1 MKCGQ
6 FWLERTLLAMRT
18 MSWARRI
25 HVGLQAGFSLVE
37 MLIVVALVS
46 ILGSMAVF
54 QIGSVRPSL
63 KADGA
68 MRVVMG
74 ELVAARESAIAQRR
88 LMQIT
93 FVGTSVIRI
102 TRVEVPT
109 GTTVLRNVVFEGNVH
124 YGLVAGVPDTP
135 DAFGNAEATD
145 FGTAVSIMF
154 GTDGALIDS
163 TGTPVNGTVFMNI
176 PETPQSFRAV
186 TVLGSTG
193 RVRAFRW
200 NGSRWQGV

>member
-1 MKCGQ
+1 M
-6 FWLERTLLAMRT
+6 
-18 MSWARRI
+18 
-25 HVGLQAGFSLVE
+25 HVASQAGFSLIE
-37 MLIVVALVS
+37 MLIAVALITV
-46 ILGSMAVF
+46 LGSMALF

-74 ELVAARESAIAQRR
+74 ELITARESAIAQRR
-88 LMQIT
+88 LMQIE
-93 FVGTSVIRI
+93 FVGTSAIRI

-109 GTTVLRNVVFEGNVH
+109 GTTVLREVIFEGNVQ
-124 YGLVAGVPDTP
+124 YGLVAGVADTP
-135 DAFGNAEATD
+135 DAFGNSEATD
-145 FGTAVSIMF
+145 FGSAVSIMF

-163 TGTPVNGTVFMNI
+163 TGTPVNGTIFLTI
-176 PETPQSFRAV
+176 PDTPQSVRAV

-200 NGSRWQGV
+200 DGDNWQGV